1 MPNGTTLGSTN
12 KVGGGSNLKKSYFCD
27 SKTYRFE
34 QRFSEVFLPEGILDY
49 FEIVDDKIQD
59 EQVHFYLEEK
69 NILPR
74 EYQSEIAQSKGFSPE
89 ITVEDFP
96 LRGKSVLLHIK
107 RRRWT
112 LVDSGKIVKRDWELV
127 AKGIRI
133 TSEFAS
139 FLKEFT

>member
-1 MPNGTTLGSTN
+1 LN
-12 KVGGGSNLKKSYFCD
+12 KDLAKY
-27 SKTYRFE
+27 
-34 QRFSEVFLPEGILDY
+34 FLPEGILDY
-49 FEIVDDKIQD
+49 FEIVDDKIQY

-127 AKGIRI
+127 AKGTRI

-139 FLKEFT
+139 FLKDIT